1 MFSRM
6 IQKVDYYLLPV
17 LITTPV
23 NAFAGAYEEY
33 IKYIKEPSYMNSLTK
48 HTFSCVMGG
57 FSGAIGGIFLG
68 VVWPI
73 SVPLYIARTIQNK
86 K

>member
-6 IQKVDYYLLPV
+6 IQKVHEYYLLPV
-17 LITTPV
+17 FITTPT

-33 IKYIKEPSYMNSLTK
+33 LKEPPYMNTLTQ